1 MIPVVCAVLVDA
13 EDHFLAVQRPARKSL
28 AGMWEFP
35 GGKVED
41 GESPELAL
49 RRELLEELDLDL
61 SLVGICEP
69 LTPVTH
75 IYDFATIRLIPF
87 LVRCDKRPAL
97 HLVEHVDHCW
107 ITTADCELAWA
118 PADIPVLAEVLTR
131 LQALREV

>member
-13 EDHFLAVQRPARKSL
+13 EDHFLAVQRPAGKSL

-61 SLVGICEP
+61 SLVGTCEP

-75 IYDFATIRLIPF
+75 SYDFATIRLIPF
-87 LVRCDKRPAL
+87 LVRCDKRPTLRLIEHAD
-97 HLVEHVDHCW
+97 HRWIRVED
-107 ITTADCELAWA
+107 ADSIPWA
-118 PADIPVLAEVLTR
+118 PADLPIVAEVGER
-131 LQALREV
+131 L